1 MASVLKVDKLDPQS
15 GTDLEI
21 GTSGDTI
28 TVPSGATF
36 TVSGTMNAS
45 SITAGTVA
53 TARLGTGSASSS
65 VFLAGDSTWIAAGGG
80 AFGSETFGAR
90 MDTLRTFTS
99 GSDNTIIFETELW
112 DSDTAYNTT
121 TGIYTIPTAGSYLFG
136 GMVKF
141 HETASTFTSCTL
153 YFNVAGVQK
162 QVAQWYDSGGGDV
175 SQLILNFSVPNPSLS
190 VSDDVYMQAAATTF
204 DSSTYNLPSS
214 GYSTVFWGA
223 RIA

>member
-15 GTDLEI
+15 GTALEI

-28 TVPSGATF
+28 TIPSGATI
-36 TVSGTMNAS
+36 VNSGTATGFGS
-45 SITAGTVA
+45 S
-53 TARLGTGSASSS
+53 
-65 VFLAGDSTWIAAGGG
+65 
-80 AFGSETFGAR
+80 AFASETFGAR

-99 GSDNTIIFETELW
+99 GSDNTLVFETELW

-121 TGIYTIPTAGSYLFG
+121 TGKYTVPTAGSYLFG

-153 YFNVAGVQK
+153 YFNVAGVQQ

-190 VSDDVYMQAAATTF
+190 VSDDVYMQASATTL
-204 DSSTYNLPSS
+204 DSSTYNCPSS
-214 GYSTVFWGA
+214 AYTTVFWGA